1 MSEKEFKGLGRR
13 KSSVAK
19 ILMVP
24 NSEGKNKLT
33 INGKAP
39 NHYFPNAIII
49 QDMEQPLEIF
59 SNTSKKHFTVHA
71 KVSGGGFSG
80 QAGAVR
86 LAITKALIEA
96 DKERLGIKS
105 SKELIG
111 EDGKLK
117 PEFIKSDLKKL
128 KLTTR
133 DRRVKERKKFGK
145 YGARRSPQFVK
156 R

>member
-1 MSEKEFKGLGRR
+1 MSEKEYKGLGRR

-19 ILMVP
+19 VLMVP

-49 QDMEQPLEIF
+49 QDMEQPLEVF

-71 KVSGGGFSG
+71 KVTGGGFSG
-80 QAGAVR
+80 QAGAIR
-86 LAITKALIEA
+86 LGITRALIEA
-96 DKERLGIKS
+96 DKN
-105 SKELIG
+105 
-111 EDGKLK
+111 
-117 PEFIKSDLKKL
+117 IKSDLKKL